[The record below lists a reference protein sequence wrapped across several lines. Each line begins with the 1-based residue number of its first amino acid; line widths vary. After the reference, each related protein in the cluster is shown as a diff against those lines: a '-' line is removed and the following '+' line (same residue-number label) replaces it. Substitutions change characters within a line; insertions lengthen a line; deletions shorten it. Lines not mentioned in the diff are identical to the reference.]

1 MEMKTAL
8 TVAQDRYEE
17 TSAAN
22 GNETALTVAQDRY
35 EETKVFVAHSTASEN
50 RRLKWK

>member
-22 GNETALTVAQDRY
+22 GNEDSINC
-35 EETKVFVAHSTASEN
+35 STG
-50 RRLKWK
+50 